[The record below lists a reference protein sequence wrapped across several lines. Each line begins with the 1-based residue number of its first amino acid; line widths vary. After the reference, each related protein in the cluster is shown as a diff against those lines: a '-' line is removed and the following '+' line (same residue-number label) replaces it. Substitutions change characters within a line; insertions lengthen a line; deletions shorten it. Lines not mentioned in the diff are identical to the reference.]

1 MSKRIHTSSR
11 VGSMVCPA
19 CGTGELRHD
28 ETGLFRCGGCEGALD
43 GGMLEALVQIA
54 ALPEALGS
62 RPCECGHP
70 EMRLLPDGTSH
81 CPSCGSEV
89 PPAGSS
95 SAASCVT
102 TEAYLCGW
110 EDGLFG
116 GAGSF
121 ARNESLAR
129 FGDAYERLD
138 YYRGHRAGRGVHF

>member
-1 MSKRIHTSSR
+1 MGKRIHTSSR
-11 VGSMVCPA
+11 VGSMVCLA
-19 CGTGELRHD
+19 CGVGELRHD
-28 ETGLFRCGGCEGALD
+28 EIGIVRCGGREGALD

-70 EMRLLPDGTSH
+70 EMGLLPEGTVH

-95 SAASCVT
+95 AAPCVT
-102 TEAYLCGW
+102 TEAYLCSW

-116 GAGSF
+116 EARSF
-121 ARNESLAR
+121 ARNENLPK
-129 FGDAYERLD
+129 FGAPHERLD
-138 YYRGHRAGRGVHF
+138 YYRGHRAGRETRF